1 MLLRWQIELHF
12 HFRFQPD
19 MNFILCSSWLW
30 IATETRNSC
39 FLVFL
44 NFLFLGRKWGTRN
57 KKSIFFIFCFIF
69 CLILAKFWP
78 FLMIFQSIMMII
90 HISPAST
97 TFLGCS
103 IAFIWVLGVE
113 NMAAWIWYVQ
123 ILLIYELH
131 RGKFFLVF
139 FLFLARN
146 GSEFLVSCKK
156 SKSKK
161 NGTHSS

>member
-1 MLLRWQIELHF
+1 
-12 HFRFQPD
+12 
-19 MNFILCSSWLW
+19 
-30 IATETRNSC
+30 
-39 FLVFL
+39 
-44 NFLFLGRKWGTRN
+44 
-57 KKSIFFIFCFIF
+57 
-69 CLILAKFWP
+69 
-78 FLMIFQSIMMII
+78 MIFQSIMMKI

-113 NMAAWIWYVQ
+113 NMSAWIWYVQ

-146 GSEFLVSCKK
+146 GSEFLVSCQK

-161 NGTHSS
+161 NGTHNLDPQLSAFCMRSKWLMHLFWFWYGSNCISFIQGVTCQFNSYLFEVLLMVENTIKFERKCIFCKLVLYLF